1 MRGIEMKLKTL
12 PKNEMPRERLVQYGV
27 NSLSNEELLSI
38 IFRTGVKDISV
49 KDVSNNVLSSVDS
62 IQDLANISIEELSC
76 IKGVG
81 LVKAITL
88 LASLELGKRVYSK
101 RVENNILL
109 NNTLLVHE
117 TFKSLFKSL
126 LQEKFLVIYLNTK
139 KELIGYDILFVG
151 TLDSTSFH
159 PREVLKGAI
168 KKSASAI
175 IVMHNHPSG
184 TVTPSNNDTI
194 LTKQLIGAC
203 ELVGIPL
210 LDHLITN
217 GSDYYS
223 FFDNGVIE

>member
-1 MRGIEMKLKTL
+1 MKLKTL
-12 PKNEMPRERLVQYGV
+12 PKNELPRERLKQLG
-27 NSLSNEELLSI
+27 SSLLSNEELLSI
-38 IFRTGVKDISV
+38 IFRTGIKNISV
-49 KDVSNNVLSSVDS
+49 KEVSNNLLSSVSS
-62 IQDLANISIEELSC
+62 IQDLANISLEELSN

-81 LVKAITL
+81 IVKAITL
-88 LASLELGKRVYSK
+88 LASLELGKRVYSNPIK
-101 RVENNILL
+101 DNILL
-109 NNTLLVHE
+109 NNTVVVHD

-126 LQEKFLVIYLNTK
+126 LQEKFLVVYLNTK
-139 KELIGYDILFVG
+139 KELIGYDVLFVG

-168 KKSASAI
+168 KKSSSAI

-194 LTKQLIGAC
+194 LTKQLMRSCQI
-203 ELVGIPL
+203 VGIPL

-217 GSDYYS
+217 GNDYYS

>member
-1 MRGIEMKLKTL
+1 M
-12 PKNEMPRERLVQYGV
+12 
-27 NSLSNEELLSI
+27 
-38 IFRTGVKDISV
+38 SV
-49 KDVSNNVLSSVDS
+49 KEVSNNLLSSVSS
-62 IQDLANISIEELSC
+62 IQDLANISLEELSS

-81 LVKAITL
+81 SVKAITL
-88 LASLELGKRVYSK
+88 LASLELGKRVYSNPIK
-101 RVENNILL
+101 DNILL
-109 NNTLLVHE
+109 NNTIVVHD

-151 TLDSTSFH
+151 TLDSTLFH

-184 TVTPSNNDTI
+184 TVTPSNNDI
-194 LTKQLIGAC
+194 VLTKQLMRSCQII
-203 ELVGIPL
+203 GIPL

>member
-1 MRGIEMKLKTL
+1 MKLKAL
-12 PKNEMPRERLVQYGV
+12 PKNELPRERLCELGA
-27 NSLSNEELLSI
+27 SKLSNEELLSI
-38 IFRTGVKDISV
+38 IFRTGVKDMSV
-49 KDVSNNVLSSVDS
+49 KEVSTNLLSSINS
-62 IQDLANISIEELSC
+62 IQDLANISIEELSS

-81 LVKAITL
+81 LVKAVTL

-101 RVENNILL
+101 KIENNILL
-109 NNTLLVHE
+109 NNTMLVHE
-117 TFKSLFKSL
+117 TFKNLFVSL

-168 KKSASAI
+168 KRSASAI

-184 TVTPSNNDTI
+184 NVNPSNNDI
-194 LTKQLIGAC
+194 LLTKQLMKSCA
-203 ELVGIPL
+203 LVGIPL

-217 GSDYYS
+217 GSNYYS

>member
-1 MRGIEMKLKTL
+1 MKLKTL
-12 PKNEMPRERLVQYGV
+12 PKNELPRERLKQFG
-27 NSLSNEELLSI
+27 SSLLSNEELLSI
-38 IFRTGVKDISV
+38 IFRTGIKNMSV
-49 KDVSNNVLSSVDS
+49 KEVSNNLLSSVSS
-62 IQDLANISIEELSC
+62 IQDLANISLEELSS

-81 LVKAITL
+81 IVKAITL
-88 LASLELGKRVYSK
+88 LASLELGKRVYSNPIK
-101 RVENNILL
+101 DNILL
-109 NNTLLVHE
+109 NNTIVVHN

-126 LQEKFLVIYLNTK
+126 LQEKFLVVYLNTK
-139 KELIGYDILFVG
+139 KELIGYDILFIG

-184 TVTPSNNDTI
+184 TVTPSNNDII
-194 LTKQLIGAC
+194 LTKQLMRSCQI
-203 ELVGIPL
+203 VGIPL

-217 GSDYYS
+217 GNDYYS

>member
-1 MRGIEMKLKTL
+1 MKLKTL
-12 PKNEMPRERLVQYGV
+12 PKNELPRERLKQFG
-27 NSLSNEELLSI
+27 SSLLSNEELLSI
-38 IFRTGVKDISV
+38 IFRTGIKNMSV
-49 KDVSNNVLSSVDS
+49 KEVSNNLLSSVSS
-62 IQDLANISIEELSC
+62 IQDLANISLEELSN

-81 LVKAITL
+81 MVKAITL
-88 LASLELGKRVYSK
+88 LASLELGKRVYSNPIK
-101 RVENNILL
+101 DNILL
-109 NNTLLVHE
+109 NNTTIVHD

-126 LQEKFLVIYLNTK
+126 LQEKFLVVYLNTK

-184 TVTPSNNDTI
+184 TVTPSNNDI
-194 LTKQLIGAC
+194 VLTKQLMRSCQII
-203 ELVGIPL
+203 GIPL

>member
-1 MRGIEMKLKTL
+1 MKLKAL
-12 PKNEMPRERLVQYGV
+12 PKNEMPRERLVQYGA

-38 IFRTGVKDISV
+38 IFRTGVRDISV
-49 KDVSNNVLSSVDS
+49 KDVSNNVLSSIDS
-62 IQDLANISIEELSC
+62 IQDLADISIEELSC

-81 LVKAITL
+81 MVKAITL

-101 RVENNILL
+101 RVESNILL

-139 KELIGYDILFVG
+139 KELIGYDVLFVG

-168 KKSASAI
+168 KRSSSAI
-175 IVMHNHPSG
+175 VVMHNHPSG
-184 TVTPSNNDTI
+184 SVLPSNNDI
-194 LTKQLIGAC
+194 VLTKQLVGAC

-217 GSDYYS
+217 GNDYYS

>member
-1 MRGIEMKLKTL
+1 MKLKTL
-12 PKNEMPRERLVQYGV
+12 PKNELPRERLVQLGAS
-27 NSLSNEELLSI
+27 SLSNEELLSI
-38 IFRTGVKDISV
+38 IFRTGIKNMSV
-49 KDVSNNVLSSVDS
+49 KEVSNNVLSSVS
-62 IQDLANISIEELSC
+62 SVQELANISIEELSNV
-76 IKGVG
+76 KGVG
-81 LVKAITL
+81 MVKAVTL

-101 RVENNILL
+101 GIENNTLL
-109 NNTLLVHE
+109 NNTMTVHE

-184 TVTPSNNDTI
+184 TVVPSNNDII
-194 LTKQLIGAC
+194 LTKQLMKAC
-203 ELVGIPL
+203 NIVGIPL

-217 GSDYYS
+217 GNDYYS

>member
-1 MRGIEMKLKTL
+1 MKLKTL

>member
-1 MRGIEMKLKTL
+1 
-12 PKNEMPRERLVQYGV
+12 
-27 NSLSNEELLSI
+27 
-38 IFRTGVKDISV
+38 
-49 KDVSNNVLSSVDS
+49 
-62 IQDLANISIEELSC
+62 
-76 IKGVG
+76 
-81 LVKAITL
+81 
-88 LASLELGKRVYSK
+88 
-101 RVENNILL
+101 
-109 NNTLLVHE
+109 LVHE